1 MLKIL
6 LSLCL
11 LISLKYSSE
20 IMGLIFLLYFVY
32 IFNIQNRFLLVDK
45 LSINLILLTIL
56 ILILCKLTNNIL
68 NKNKT
73 YSRLISSLLIFL
85 VLSFSVKRFFN
96 FFVMFESSLIPLFLI
111 ILGWGYQSERLQA
124 SFYFLFY
131 TLIGS
136 LPLLIRIIILSG
148 F

>member
-1 MLKIL
+1 MG
-6 LSLCL
+6 
-11 LISLKYSSE
+11 YSSE

-56 ILILCKLTNNIL
+56 ILILCKLTNIL